1 MVVYLC
7 DCRKPCG
14 MGNGCAQNNSAFG
27 FCKHTTDPE
36 HALNGACDDPQN
48 HPERFEVVCDKKT
61 GEVID
66 YYEKEQEH
74 EDHQGRRCEAPG
86 QDTQV

>member
-7 DCRKPCG
+7 DGKMPCAKKV
-14 MGNGCAQNNSAFG
+14 GCFLSGSDVG

-36 HALNGACDDPQN
+36 HALYGVCPDPQN
-48 HPERFEVVCDKKT
+48 HPERFEIIRDKRT

-66 YYEKEQEH
+66 YFEKEARE
-74 EDHQGRRCEAPG
+74 
-86 QDTQV
+86 